1 MQAFKAINSRRNLL
15 ILGEAGSGKSAFA
28 NKLKE
33 HFPKSALVNYVEA
46 SQFINDLAIQLDIDI
61 ENEKGNPISSKVLKS
76 EMMLNCSHEILI
88 IDDAQRLSAGLRY
101 WLEAFLIKTESIC
114 VLLAIDNIKKDL
126 FLKCTEIELSQPS
139 DDDIRQA
146 MTIEAVNRNIR
157 LSPSRLSELQS
168 KAGKNLMLA
177 RKLVQE
183 ESLGLS
189 PDCGEHAQYFDIAP
203 FVAAG
208 LAALGIVRF
217 IGLGLGD
224 RTLYIIGGVAM
235 LIGLSFKYLGQGMSR
250 KGRRL
255 GK

>member
-15 ILGEAGSGKSAFA
+15 IIGEAGSGKTAFA
-28 NKLKE
+28 NNIKNQ
-33 HFPKSALVNYVEA
+33 FPKAALISYVES
-46 SQFINDLAIQLDIDI
+46 SQFIIDLAKQLDIDT
-61 ENEKGNPISSKVLKS
+61 ENEKGLPLPTKIIKS
-76 EMMLNCSHEILI
+76 EISLNCRREILI
-88 IDDAQRLSAGLRY
+88 IDDAHRLSAGLRY
-101 WLEAFLIKTESIC
+101 WLESFLIKSESIV

-189 PDCGEHAQYFDIAP
+189 PDAGSHSEYFDIAP
-203 FVAAG
+203 FVAAA
-208 LAALGIVRF
+208 LCALGVVRF
-217 IGLGLGD
+217 IGLGVGD
-224 RTLYIIGGVAM
+224 KTLYIIGGVAM
-235 LIGLSFKYLGQGMSR
+235 LVGLSLKYLGQGLSR
-250 KGRRL
+250 PRRRL

>member
-1 MQAFKAINSRRNLL
+1 MAVFKAINARRNVLV
-15 ILGEAGSGKSAFA
+15 IGEAGSGKTVFA
-28 NKLKE
+28 HSLKD
-33 HFPKSALVNYVEA
+33 HFPKAALVNYVE
-46 SQFINDLAIQLDIDI
+46 SGQFVTDLATQLKIVT
-61 ENEKGNPISSKVLKS
+61 ENEKGNQLSAKVLKS

-88 IDDAQRLSAGLRY
+88 IDDAHRLSAGLRY
-101 WLEAFLIKTESIC
+101 WLEAFLIKSESIC
-114 VLLAIDNIKKDL
+114 VLLAIDNPRKDL
-126 FLKCTEIELSQPS
+126 FLKCTELELSPPS
-139 DDDIRQA
+139 DEDIRQA
-146 MTIEAVNRNIR
+146 MIAEAVHRSIKLSPGR
-157 LSPSRLSELQS
+157 LSALQS

-189 PDCGEHAQYFDIAP
+189 PDTGEHAQYFDIAP

-235 LIGLSFKYLGQGMSR
+235 LAGLTLKYLGQGMSR
-250 KGRRL
+250 RSRRL
-255 GK
+255 GR

>member
-1 MQAFKAINSRRNLL
+1 MQCFKAINARRNLL

-28 NKLKE
+28 NNIKN
-33 HFPKSALVNYVEA
+33 HFPKAALVSYVES
-46 SQFINDLAIQLDIDI
+46 SQFIIDLAKELDIDI
-61 ENEKGNPISSKVLKS
+61 ENEKGNPVSAKILKS
-76 EMMLNCSHEILI
+76 EISLNCRREILI

-101 WLEAFLIKTESIC
+101 WLESFLIKSESIV
-114 VLLAIDNIKKDL
+114 VLLAIDNPKKDL

-189 PDCGEHAQYFDIAP
+189 PDAGSHADYFDIAP
-203 FVAAG
+203 FIA
-208 LAALGIVRF
+208 AALCALGVVRF
-217 IGLGLGD
+217 IGLGTGD

-235 LIGLSFKYLGQGMSR
+235 LVGLSLKYLGQGMSR
-250 KGRRL
+250 RSRRL